1 MQSLLAESDSDED
14 GKDKDESS
22 DELLDEELGQ
32 GSALD
37 NLDNMDQEQ
46 EQEELKTSEYS
57 AEF

>member
-37 NLDNMDQEQ
+37 NLDNME
-46 EQEELKTSEYS
+46 
-57 AEF
+57 